1 MTSETKKNDEGW
13 VLITKS
19 ESAAK
24 EGTKVSLK
32 DDQKYQFT
40 IRKDKDFIF
49 SL

>member
-1 MTSETKKNDEGW
+1 MTNEVKKNDEGW
-13 VLITKS
+13 VLINKT
-19 ESAAK
+19 ESTAK

-40 IRKDKDFIF
+40 VRKDKDFIF